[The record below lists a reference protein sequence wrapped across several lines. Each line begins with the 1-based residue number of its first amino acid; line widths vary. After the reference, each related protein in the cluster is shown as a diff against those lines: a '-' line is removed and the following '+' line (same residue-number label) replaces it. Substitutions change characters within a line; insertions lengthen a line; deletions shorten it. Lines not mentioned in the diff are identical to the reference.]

1 MFSYIK
7 VLDICENNITITF
20 NGNHSKYKKIFKE
33 LNINSTSNSTIIHKI
48 NDDEFYVIICQNK
61 TCSKKLKE
69 INEIKN
75 YLENLFNV

>member
-1 MFSYIK
+1 VIS
-7 VLDICENNITITF
+7 IC
-20 NGNHSKYKKIFKE
+20 
-33 LNINSTSNSTIIHKI
+33 NSTIIHQR

-61 TCSKKLKE
+61 TCSKKLRE